1 MGVAAVGRV
10 GQRNPVRTGA
20 RNFGGRCLAPC
31 SGSGFR
37 CVLEGLY
44 GSDVPIYPGSDKIVR
59 VCPIQKQHMPVRWL
73 CAPAAASGLRAFSCP
88 RRVRADVIGQPDGG
102 RPPLN
107 ARSCGYL
114 AAAQYPL
121 YVQKKRCRRCVLFL
135 LPHQTTITSQN
146 IVITLQLYFTLF
158 YIKPQ
163 PSQLRSLSTRF
174 ILP

>member
-1 MGVAAVGRV
+1 MSGSVIWYGRV
-10 GQRNPVRTGA
+10 CDIAEAVSL
-20 RNFGGRCLAPC
+20 FLVPC
-31 SGSGFR
+31 SLFR
-37 CVLEGLY
+37 FRVPMCVGGAL
-44 GSDVPIYPGSDKIVR
+44 SVDVPIYPGSDKIVR